1 MSETG
6 AAALAAHQLLGAYAW
21 LVDERRWTE
30 FGEVFTVDALADY
43 EAFTCRGADE
53 LGSRME
59 SIHAGLDATQH
70 LIGSVLVTEAEGGL
84 RVRSHVQATL
94 VRRGFPGGGS
104 VTVGARY
111 DDRVVRGAG
120 GWRIAERRT
129 RGLWVRGN
137 RAIIPWMA
145 DRGGSDPSGSVLNGG
160 DA

>member
-6 AAALAAHQLLGAYAW
+6 APALAAYKVMAEYAW
-21 LVDERRWTE
+21 LIDDRRWTE
-30 FGEVFTVDALADY
+30 FGEVFTVDAVADY
-43 EAFTCRGADE
+43 EAFTCHGADA

-59 SIHAGLDATQH
+59 SIHADLDATQH
-70 LIGSVLVTEAEGGL
+70 LIGSVLVTAAEGGL
-84 RVRSHVQATL
+84 RVRSQVQATL
-94 VRRGFPGGGS
+94 VRRGLPGGGS

-111 DDRVVRGAG
+111 DDQMVRVAG

-145 DRGGSDPSGSVLNGG
+145 DRAGADPSGSFRNGG
-160 DA
+160 RA